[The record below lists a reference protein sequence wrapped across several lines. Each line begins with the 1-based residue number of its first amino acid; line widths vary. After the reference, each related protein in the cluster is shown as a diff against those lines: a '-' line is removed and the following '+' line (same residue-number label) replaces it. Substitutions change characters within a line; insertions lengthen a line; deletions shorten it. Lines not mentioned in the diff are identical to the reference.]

1 MRDRNDQIRVVIVA
15 ADRNALS
22 GLLNLLTPFPQ
33 IAIVGSTIDTD
44 TALAEIRR
52 REPDIVLAELN
63 TSPLP
68 GIKLTK
74 RISIDFPTVATIIVA
89 NQAGLGFFKEAMR
102 VGASDF
108 LVRPITG
115 DELWKSIRQVCEVQ
129 QERALQMATR
139 VREPEVT
146 IDGKLVVVCG
156 AKGGVGKTLLSTNL
170 AALLG
175 SLYPGKIALID
186 LNLQFGNVD
195 LFLSLPT
202 DRTIK
207 SLGAVMQELQKQ
219 SVESVLHSTPYG
231 LKVLLAPTSPEDAD
245 NFDGN
250 DIASLLV
257 FFKRTY
263 PLTIV
268 DTASYVND
276 VLLVALQEADLIL
289 AVTLPELPALRETG
303 KLLRVLNQLRYE
315 PDKVK
320 VIVNQMGDGAIDVER
335 IRRTLGQPV
344 FATVPASTEVVQNMV
359 NQGNLIIRDS
369 RASITQAIRSLARQ
383 VVPLIVTDALGQ
395 PRRAAPAQPKKGAR
409 RPLKRPR
416 FRR

>member
-1 MRDRNDQIRVVIVA
+1 MRNRNDQIRVVIVA

-22 GLLNLLTPFPQ
+22 GLLNLLTPFPK
-33 IAIVGSTIDTD
+33 IAIVGSTVDTD

-52 REPDIVLAELN
+52 REPDIVLTELN

-68 GIKLTK
+68 GIHLTK

-115 DELWKSIRQVCEVQ
+115 DELWASIRQVYEVQ
-129 QERALQMATR
+129 HERALQMPTR
-139 VREPEVT
+139 MREPEVT
-146 IDGKLVVVCG
+146 IDGKLVVVCS
-156 AKGGVGKTLLSTNL
+156 AKGRVGKTLLCTNL

-175 SLYPGKIALID
+175 NLYPGKIALID

-207 SLGAVMQELQKQ
+207 SLGAVMQELQKE
-219 SVESVLHSTPYG
+219 SVESVLYSTPYG

-257 FFKRTY
+257 FFKHTY

-289 AVTLPELPALRETG
+289 VVTLPELPALRDTA
-303 KLLRVLNQLRYE
+303 KLLHVLNQLRHE

-320 VIVNQMGDGAIDVER
+320 VIVNQMTDGAIDVER
-335 IRRTLGQPV
+335 IRRTLGRPV
-344 FATVPASTEVVQNMV
+344 FATVPASAEVVQSMV
-359 NQGNLIIRDS
+359 NEGNLIIRNS
-369 RASITQAIRSLARQ
+369 QASITQAIRSLARQ

-395 PRRAAPAQPKKGAR
+395 PRQTAATQPKTEAR